1 VNKSLRVFLILSF
14 DIFLILLAS
23 NIAYFIR
30 LEKLDANNLILKYL
44 FIYSVIY
51 LFIFFIFKLKDLSH
65 RYFSLSHTKQL
76 LFPFICLFVIW
87 SAYPIFFQIIGYP
100 RSLGVLTF
108 LIFLICYTSS
118 RVLISKLLNYK
129 NNKKN
134 IIFIGFNENI
144 YDLIS
149 AYTKRFNVSAIF
161 VNKNIKFNYK
171 NILGVKIRDLD
182 GLLNFLEK
190 KKIDQVIIDNKY
202 FKKPIIKKLLLNL
215 NQFQAK
221 ILSVN
226 SENQLSVEDV
236 QQVELNDI
244 IYRGIT
250 DLKFSGDFEIN
261 DKVLITGGA
270 GSIGSAIIKQIANK
284 FNNIS
289 IVCLD
294 SSENNIY
301 NIQEDINNNNI
312 EFVVGDINDR
322 DFVKHII
329 NKYSINIIF
338 HTAAYK
344 HVPIMEY
351 NIYQSFKNNC
361 LGTLCLSE
369 EAVKSKIKKFI
380 FVSSDKAVRPTNVM
394 GLSKRLSESIIDYYQ
409 QQFNQKKIDTK
420 FSIVRF
426 GNVLE
431 SSGSLIPLLRKQILS
446 GGPITIT
453 HKDVTR
459 YFMTLSE
466 AAHLVIESSFLT
478 NGFEIFLFD
487 MGEPIKIL
495 DLAKRMV
502 NLYGRQIKTE
512 TNIDGIEIKYVGLR
526 PGEKLYEELLV
537 DNKAFKTINSNIY
550 ISQEK
555 RVSSIYYEKYFNFL
569 KSDLTNID
577 YSNLIEIFNDDY
589 IKYDKR

>member
-1 VNKSLRVFLILSF
+1 MNKSLRVFLILSF

-23 NIAYFIR
+23 NVAYFIR

-44 FIYSVIY
+44 FFYSAIY
-51 LFIFFIFKLKDLSH
+51 LLIFFIFKLKDLSH

-87 SAYPIFFQIIGYP
+87 SAYPIFFQLIGYP

-108 LIFLICYTSS
+108 LIFFICYISS
-118 RVLISKLLNYK
+118 RVIISKLLNYK
-129 NNKKN
+129 NDKKN

-161 VNKNIKFNYK
+161 VNKNVKFNYK

-182 GLLNFLEK
+182 ELLTFLEK
-190 KKIDQVIIDNKY
+190 KKIDQVIIDDEY
-202 FKKPIIKKLLLNL
+202 FKNPTIKKLLLNL

-250 DLKFSGDFEIN
+250 DLKFSGDFDMN
-261 DKVLITGGA
+261 DAVLITGGA
-270 GSIGSAIIKQIANK
+270 GSIGSAIIKQIAKK
-284 FNNIS
+284 FNYIN

-322 DFVKHII
+322 DFVKYII

-344 HVPIMEY
+344 HVPIMEH

-369 EAVKSKIKKFI
+369 ESVKSKIKKFI

-431 SSGSLIPLLRKQILS
+431 SSGSLIPLLRRQILA

-453 HKDVTR
+453 HKEVTR

-478 NGFEIFLFD
+478 NGSEIFLFD

-512 TNIDGIEIKYVGLR
+512 TNIDGIEIEYVGLR

-537 DNKAFKTINSNIY
+537 DNKALKTKNSNIY

-555 RVSSIYYEKYFNFL
+555 RVSSINCEKYFKFL

-577 YSNLIEIFNDDY
+577 FSNLIEIFNDDY
-589 IKYDKR
+589 IKYNKK